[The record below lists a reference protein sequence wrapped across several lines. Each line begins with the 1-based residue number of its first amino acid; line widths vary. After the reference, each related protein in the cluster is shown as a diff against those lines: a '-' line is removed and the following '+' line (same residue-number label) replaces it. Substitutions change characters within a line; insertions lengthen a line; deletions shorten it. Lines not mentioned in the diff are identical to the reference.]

1 MDFIIDPE
9 FKARNRP
16 HTKAEREVLEKLI
29 DRDGCADGALTV
41 SQIEGDPEKRLID
54 GHSTHEICTAKKLP
68 MTEPRLLLFP
78 DRASVLDWI
87 DKKQFGRRNLTPK
100 ELQAR
105 HKARIKRVAKARRQ
119 GKSTRTIAKEEGV
132 SQPQVVKD
140 IREAG
145 DNGLSPERGKVTGK
159 DGKKYEASKPASGLP
174 GPEIPDRLKN
184 RGLVQQPPERSA
196 IYVRAENLVHAIRE
210 VHENLRE
217 ACGCSEGL
225 LRKQLE
231 AAQKKLRLVDAD
243 IDLALN
249 PASAPTKE
257 QRNEL
262 FDAVVSIT
270 GSDPKVSGSHVAK
283 VVKLLLKAEPPYS
296 AADVL
301 RLPEEF
307 KKAGWKTSRVTVGMV
322 EKYIGWVRNE
332 CQGSGLFDGIKE
344 FLRRHAS

>member
-78 DRASVLDWI
+78 DRAAVLDWI
-87 DKKQFGRRNLTPK
+87 DKKQFGRRNLTPA
-100 ELQAR
+100 ELRAR
-105 HKARIKRVAKARRQ
+105 HKARIKRVKKARSHGKTVRQ
-119 GKSTRTIAKEEGV
+119 IAKDEGV
-132 SQPQVVKD
+132 SIGTVHSDLKPRDKSVQGRTQ
-140 IREAG
+140 
-145 DNGLSPERGKVTGK
+145 
-159 DGKKYEASKPASGLP
+159 SKPDPDETSDARPSGLP
-174 GPEIPDRLKN
+174 GPEIPERLKA
-184 RGLVQQPPERSA
+184 RGLVGQPPARPAGS
-196 IYVRAENLVHAIRE
+196 IYEKADALAHAIRG
-210 VHENLRE
+210 VYENLQE